1 MRTTI
6 AIDDELLAKA
16 EQLTDL
22 HEKSALVRE
31 ALKALIEREAARR
44 LARLGGT
51 EPQLRPIPRRR
62 PPLILVDT
70 SIWVDHF
77 RRRDDRLTRLLD
89 DRKVSM
95 HPFVAGELAVGN
107 LRNRDE
113 ILLMLNSLPVTATAS
128 HEEALRFISNF
139 SLAGRG
145 LGISTSISWR
155 RSV

>member
-1 MRTTI
+1 
-6 AIDDELLAKA
+6 
-16 EQLTDL
+16 
-22 HEKSALVRE
+22 
-31 ALKALIEREAARR
+31 
-44 LARLGGT
+44 
-51 EPQLRPIPRRR
+51 
-62 PPLILVDT
+62 LILVDT

-77 RRRDDRLTRLLD
+77 RRRDDRLARLLD

-113 ILLMLNSLPVTATAS
+113 ILLMLNSLPATAMAS

-145 LGISTSISWR
+145 LGYIDIHLLAAVSLTPGTLLWSKDKRLNAVAESLSIPM
-155 RSV
+155 VLTP

>member
-1 MRTTI
+1 M
-6 AIDDELLAKA
+6 
-16 EQLTDL
+16 
-22 HEKSALVRE
+22 
-31 ALKALIEREAARR
+31 
-44 LARLGGT
+44 
-51 EPQLRPIPRRR
+51 
-62 PPLILVDT
+62 ILVDT

-77 RRRDDRLTRLLD
+77 RRRDDRLARLLD

-113 ILLMLNSLPVTATAS
+113 ILLMLNSLPATAIAS

-145 LGISTSISWR
+145 LGYIDIHLLAAVSLTPGTLLWSKDKRLNAVAESLSIPM
-155 RSV
+155 VLTP

>member
-1 MRTTI
+1 M
-6 AIDDELLAKA
+6 
-16 EQLTDL
+16 
-22 HEKSALVRE
+22 
-31 ALKALIEREAARR
+31 
-44 LARLGGT
+44 
-51 EPQLRPIPRRR
+51 
-62 PPLILVDT
+62 ILVDT

-145 LGISTSISWR
+145 LGYIDIHLLAAVSLTG
-155 RSV
+155 

>member
-1 MRTTI
+1 M
-6 AIDDELLAKA
+6 
-16 EQLTDL
+16 
-22 HEKSALVRE
+22 
-31 ALKALIEREAARR
+31 
-44 LARLGGT
+44 
-51 EPQLRPIPRRR
+51 
-62 PPLILVDT
+62 ILVDT

-77 RRRDDRLTRLLD
+77 RRRDDRLARLLD

-113 ILLMLNSLPVTATAS
+113 ILLMLNSLPATAMAS

-145 LGISTSISWR
+145 LGYIDIHLLAAVSLTPGTSLWSKDKR
-155 RSV
+155 LNAVAEALSVPMVLTP

>member
-1 MRTTI
+1 M
-6 AIDDELLAKA
+6 
-16 EQLTDL
+16 
-22 HEKSALVRE
+22 
-31 ALKALIEREAARR
+31 
-44 LARLGGT
+44 
-51 EPQLRPIPRRR
+51 
-62 PPLILVDT
+62 ILVDT

-77 RRRDDRLTRLLD
+77 RRRDDRLARLLD

-113 ILLMLNSLPVTATAS
+113 ILLMLNSLPATAMAS

-145 LGISTSISWR
+145 LGYIDIHLLAAVSLTPGTLLWSKDKRLNAVAESLSIPM
-155 RSV
+155 VLTP